1 MAATKKKS
9 AENEGLLPQKRKSK
23 YRQDILWSQKSFY
36 GLFWLFLSY
45 F

>member
-1 MAATKKKS
+1 MAATKKKVQGS
-9 AENEGLLPQKRKSK
+9 EGLLPEERKNK
-23 YRQDILWSQKSFY
+23 YRQDLLWSQKSFY